1 MNPEY
6 KFKTKAASLLAG
18 VSMFALSAGV
28 SALETLPKD
37 KSMSGMDI
45 ELVGRADLWTYQS
58 CDSYNES
65 PLTQSYVDAGKLPP
79 VNERMPKEPWMAKKD
94 QMVDGI
100 GEYGGTFR
108 HVIGGRPEGFNWL
121 AGQSQGWGG
130 INIQLMES
138 LTRLGPLWQVKA
150 EEANPLPNLAKDWEF
165 SADRISLTM

>member
-58 CDSYNES
+58 CDSYNQS
-65 PLTQSYVDAGKLPP
+65 P
-79 VNERMPKEPWMAKKD
+79 
-94 QMVDGI
+94 
-100 GEYGGTFR
+100 
-108 HVIGGRPEGFNWL
+108 
-121 AGQSQGWGG
+121 
-130 INIQLMES
+130 
-138 LTRLGPLWQVKA
+138 
-150 EEANPLPNLAKDWEF
+150 
-165 SADRISLTM
+165 

>member
-1 MNPEY
+1 
-6 KFKTKAASLLAG
+6 
-18 VSMFALSAGV
+18 
-28 SALETLPKD
+28 
-37 KSMSGMDI
+37 
-45 ELVGRADLWTYQS
+45 
-58 CDSYNES
+58 
-65 PLTQSYVDAGKLPP
+65 
-79 VNERMPKEPWMAKKD
+79 MPKEPWMAKKD

-121 AGQSQGWGG
+121 AGQHQGWGG

-165 SADRISLTM
+165 SSDRKSLTMYLLEGARWSDGDMFDTEDIDFWWNDNVQDANVNSRLPKDALGAGTTLEILGPYSFKFNFDEPKGNAVLAQLLSLIHI